1 MRPATPRQQQ
11 KQEKESQP
19 YRSTPD
25 SRSSVLNRARQYT
38 RRIEDEERRRS
49 QSFDRNNNNNTN
61 TNTNTATPSATKQSS
76 EGIVSPTTS
85 STSFSSSSSS
95 SPHASYRGSG
105 IHNAHSS
112 SSRRQTTSP
121 GSFDQTPRS
130 IRDRAV
136 KSVEKD
142 HSRDRFTN
150 ETKMDASV
158 PSPSQQGGQGRHSV
172 STGRPSAATTNDT
185 GDDDVATQQQ
195 VHRQPSHQHQQGE
208 PVVSPELLVDALS
221 GHEDGL
227 LAIAERL
234 MEHYDAG
241 YDAMGEAI
249 IDAFADVQK
258 LFQHVVE
265 AAHMEGAAFEAS
277 RREEEMKE
285 LRRKS
290 SAYDDDTATN
300 NSNNDNNLAAATA
313 AASGPV
319 RHDEFIDQ
327 DVKDTLNEAIRK
339 GAALKEQNKH
349 EECYELYEQACQS
362 ASALL
367 PVDSDHRGRLQLSIA
382 RAESMSPDRAC
393 AILRYAMD
401 DVLRS
406 GLRAGKVPL
415 PDPSKRADVV
425 LSKPMAHPSMN
436 GAHAGAGN
444 PAQSSEEALN
454 SLVEEMK
461 EILDAPVYKDT
472 PLQDVAKR
480 FWLALQENQKISS
493 KNEERLEHNLGKLKG
508 DFLLARAEWEE
519 KLTMAQKQ
527 AESYKQKYLT
537 AKDGKETSLMD
548 DARNAMSKF
557 PQRMKEE
564 YESQDGLGSLGASG
578 SFRSAKT
585 RPEFQKGVESVASM
599 GSSLAHHAKTLVGS
613 FACAGNNERT
623 GQVLVSE
630 RATEEWRGRRN
641 AAAARGADATA
652 SFTKQDLPPGLEMSA
667 STSTRS
673 YREAPRH
680 VDV

>member
-1 MRPATPRQQQ
+1 MNA
-11 KQEKESQP
+11 
-19 YRSTPD
+19 STP
-25 SRSSVLNRARQYT
+25 
-38 RRIEDEERRRS
+38 
-49 QSFDRNNNNNTN
+49 
-61 TNTNTATPSATKQSS
+61 
-76 EGIVSPTTS
+76 SP
-85 STSFSSSSSS
+85 
-95 SPHASYRGSG
+95 P
-105 IHNAHSS
+105 
-112 SSRRQTTSP
+112 Q
-121 GSFDQTPRS
+121 
-130 IRDRAV
+130 
-136 KSVEKD
+136 
-142 HSRDRFTN
+142 
-150 ETKMDASV
+150 
-158 PSPSQQGGQGRHSV
+158 QGRHSV
-172 STGRPSAATTNDT
+172 STGRPSTATTNAT
-185 GDDDVATQQQ
+185 AEDDVATQQQ
-195 VHRQPSHQHQQGE
+195 VHPPHQQSHQQGE

-290 SAYDDDTATN
+290 SAYDDDNGTN
-300 NSNNDNNLAAATA
+300 NSNNDNM
-313 AASGPV
+313 SGGPV

-327 DVKDTLNEAIRK
+327 DVKDCLNDAIRK
-339 GAALKEQNKH
+339 GASLKEQNKY

-382 RAESMSPDRAC
+382 RAESMTPDRGC

-425 LSKPMAHPSMN
+425 LSKPKGHPSMN
-436 GAHAGAGN
+436 GAHASGGN
-444 PAQSSEEALN
+444 TVQSSEEALN

-480 FWLALQENQKISS
+480 FFVALQDNQKISS

-508 DFLLARAEWEE
+508 DFLLARAVR
-519 KLTMAQKQ
+519 
-527 AESYKQKYLT
+527 
-537 AKDGKETSLMD
+537 G
-548 DARNAMSKF
+548 
-557 PQRMKEE
+557 
-564 YESQDGLGSLGASG
+564 
-578 SFRSAKT
+578 
-585 RPEFQKGVESVASM
+585 
-599 GSSLAHHAKTLVGS
+599 
-613 FACAGNNERT
+613 
-623 GQVLVSE
+623 VLVCM
-630 RATEEWRGRRN
+630 
-641 AAAARGADATA
+641 
-652 SFTKQDLPPGLEMSA
+652 L
-667 STSTRS
+667 
-673 YREAPRH
+673 
-680 VDV
+680 